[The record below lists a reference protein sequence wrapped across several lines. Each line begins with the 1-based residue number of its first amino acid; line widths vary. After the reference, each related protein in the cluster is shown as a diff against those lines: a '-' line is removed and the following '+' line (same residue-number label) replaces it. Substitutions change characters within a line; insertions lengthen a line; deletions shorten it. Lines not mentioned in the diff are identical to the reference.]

1 MTQGNDPFSMY
12 PVMCSGFKYSFGS
25 LGGKSY
31 QNACQTLCWSTH
43 HLMWLSVKR
52 DIIVLA
58 KFLKIFVPISQRNES
73 GKVMNQLF
81 KVRT

>member
-1 MTQGNDPFSMY
+1 
-12 PVMCSGFKYSFGS
+12 
-25 LGGKSY
+25 
-31 QNACQTLCWSTH
+31 
-43 HLMWLSVKR
+43 MWLSVKR

-81 KVRT
+81 KVRTWHGNSYTNVRIFARSGMLWHSLMFQLMELLYSFQDIN